1 MDKIRPN
8 STINTSNNDLNN
20 LKNDLE
26 SLGNIYYYGDNK
38 KDEEELEK
46 LKKKIQLETMRITA
60 TYVAQGVFDIGLL
73 FGLMNVFS
81 NDEVGSSVK
90 VVLTVGLIIYN
101 VVMGF
106 LIKRDINNLKEL
118 SDQEDELCRR
128 LNK

>member
-8 STINTSNNDLNN
+8 STINTSNNDLNKF
-20 LKNDLE
+20 KNDLE

-106 LIKRDINNLKEL
+106 LINRDINNLKEL